1 MSSQPGMNV
10 VMKIV
15 LLVLAVAMLFF
26 IAVQI
31 LGGGNDGVPMAPGPL
46 PHPTKASPTVTI
58 I

>member
-1 MSSQPGMNV
+1 MNV
-10 VMKIV
+10 VMKSV

-26 IAVQI
+26 IAVQF

-46 PHPTKASPTVTI
+46 PHPTQASPTVTI